1 MSAKKKP
8 AEHRI
13 ISHWTPPRTPDFNVE
28 PDIEYG
34 VKLKRAF
41 ILQAVAPP
49 SCPAINIEIRG
60 CGGGG
65 PSTSAHGGLF
75 FRRHRNEVG
84 CLLCSVMSCLC
95 CVLCCLLCCALSTL
109 CVLSALLCSVL
120 CALCSLLY
128 PRLTLSCLLIVRL
141 GNIGGPEDKTN
152 CERQKTTWK
161 RSWDRGGEEHVQ
173 EFCCTQSGCLSVQR
187 PLKERI

>member
-1 MSAKKKP
+1 MEKIGNHRFCSCGVVLSRNNFSSESARGCEKKARSFRCLRKKSP
-8 AEHRI
+8 RSI
-13 ISHWTPPRTPDFNVE
+13 TSSHIGLTPRTPDFNVE

-75 FRRHRNEVG
+75 FRRHRYEVG
-84 CLLCSVMSCLC
+84 CLLCSVMSCLG

-109 CVLSALLCSVL
+109 CVLSALLYSVL
-120 CALCSLLY
+120 
-128 PRLTLSCLLIVRL
+128 
-141 GNIGGPEDKTN
+141 
-152 CERQKTTWK
+152 
-161 RSWDRGGEEHVQ
+161 
-173 EFCCTQSGCLSVQR
+173 
-187 PLKERI
+187 